1 MADKILF
8 VDDEPNVLMAI
19 QRGLRKR
26 YELETALGGQ
36 EAIDKLNK
44 NGPFAVIVSDMRM
57 PGMNGAQ
64 LLLAAKDIAP
74 DTVRIMLTGNADQKT
89 AIEAIN
95 HGDIL
100 RFLNKPVDTKQ
111 INEALDAGLKQ
122 HKLIIAERE
131 TLENTLRA
139 SVQSLVEILAL
150 ADPEIF
156 GRSMRLKDRMH
167 QIIQAMNLDNS
178 WEWET
183 IALLSQIG
191 CISIPNDLVKRKA
204 SGVSLLP
211 EEQSQFSEHTAVG
224 ADLLSKIPRLEDV
237 TASIRYQDKNYDG
250 SGYPKDG
257 ITADAIPMGAR
268 IMRVILDLDIFITGG
283 ESASD
288 ALLCLKK
295 HQHLYDSQIIS
306 AVEDVLLQNT
316 QREILNIPL
325 TKLRDDMQIASDV
338 YTSTGMLL
346 MAKGQ
351 NMSQAAQRH
360 LRNYHENGL
369 IDSTIDVWGNGAK

>member
-1 MADKILF
+1 VADKILF

-19 QRGLRKR
+19 QRGLRKQ

-36 EAIDKLNK
+36 EAVDKLHK

-57 PGMNGAQ
+57 PEMNGAQ
-64 LLLAAKDIAP
+64 VLLAAKDIAP
-74 DTVRIMLTGNADQKT
+74 DTVRIMLTGNADQQT
-89 AIEAIN
+89 AIDAIN

-111 INEALDAGLKQ
+111 ISEALDAGLKQ

-131 TLENTLRA
+131 ILENTLRA
-139 SVQSLVEILAL
+139 SVQSLVEVLAL
-150 ADPEIF
+150 ADPEVF

-167 QIIQAMNLDNS
+167 QITHAMNLDNS
-178 WEWET
+178 WKWET

-191 CISIPNDLVKRKA
+191 CITIPNDLVKRKV
-204 SGVSLLP
+204 SGVSLLQ
-211 EEQSQFSEHTAVG
+211 EEQIQFSEHTAVG
-224 ADLLSKIPRLEDV
+224 ADLLSEIPRMEEV
-237 TASIRYQDKNYDG
+237 SASIRYQDKNFDG
-250 SGYPKDG
+250 SGYPQDSIAG
-257 ITADAIPMGAR
+257 EAIPMGAR

-283 ESASD
+283 ESASG

-295 HQHLYDSQIIS
+295 HQHLYDSQILS
-306 AVEDVLLQNT
+306 AMEDILLQNT
-316 QREILNIPL
+316 QREIFNIPL
-325 TKLRDDMQIASDV
+325 TKLCDDMQIAADV
-338 YTSTGMLL
+338 FTSTGMLL

-351 NMSQAAQRH
+351 NMSQAARRH

-369 IDSTIDVWGNGAK
+369 IDSTIDVWENDAM